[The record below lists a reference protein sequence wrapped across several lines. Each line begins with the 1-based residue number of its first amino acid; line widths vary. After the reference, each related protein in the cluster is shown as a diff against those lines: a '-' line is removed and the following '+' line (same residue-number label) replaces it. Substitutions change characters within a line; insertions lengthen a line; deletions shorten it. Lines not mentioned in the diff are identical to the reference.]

1 MDEGSEIL
9 ALLSESFIKHDAASQ
24 LFIIGIDLLAQLVDK
39 LVKAKVDFSFD
50 FVIQELLFKDSQSVV
65 STIVVQIQ
73 RIQDTSVKTTI
84 N

>member
-1 MDEGSEIL
+1 M
-9 ALLSESFIKHDAASQ
+9 ALLSEPFIKHDAASQ

-50 FVIQELLFKDSQSVV
+50 FVIQELLFKNSQSVM

-73 RIQDTSVKTTI
+73 RIQDTSVKKTI